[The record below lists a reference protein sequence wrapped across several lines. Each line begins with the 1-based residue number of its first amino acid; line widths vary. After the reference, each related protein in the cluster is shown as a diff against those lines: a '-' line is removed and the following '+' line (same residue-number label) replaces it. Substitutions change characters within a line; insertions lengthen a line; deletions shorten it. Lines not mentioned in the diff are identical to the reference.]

1 MASAERGDGEGN
13 KDRST
18 AVEMD
23 DQEYIQKRLQNQI
36 DWYGGKS
43 TWNKRCFICCK
54 ICEFVMTASIPFMV
68 GFLNGPFVLR
78 FAIGA
83 FGAAASVIGGIHGLM
98 NYHEN
103 WIEYRATSETLKHEL
118 YLYQTKS
125 GPYRDKDD
133 PFLVLVERT
142 EGIISH
148 ENINWQLLCS
158 EKEKTISS
166 KK

>member
-1 MASAERGDGEGN
+1 MEE
-13 KDRST
+13 
-18 AVEMD
+18 
-23 DQEYIQKRLQNQI
+23 QEYIQKRLQDQI
-36 DWYGGKS
+36 DWYGNKS
-43 TWNKRCFICCK
+43 TWNKRWFIGCK
-54 ICEFVMTASIPFMV
+54 ICEFIMTASIPFMV
-68 GFLNGPFVLR
+68 GFLDGPLELR

-83 FGAAASVIGGIHGLM
+83 FGAAASVIGGVHGLM

-103 WIEYRATSETLKHEL
+103 WIEYRATSETLKHEF

-125 GPYRDKDD
+125 GPYKNEDD
-133 PFLVLVERT
+133 PFIVLTERT

-158 EKEKTISS
+158 DKEKSTSS